1 MKTAPP
7 LHTPSSKGI
16 IIALDG
22 PAGSGKSTTARRVAE
37 ELGYIYID
45 TGAMY
50 RAITLAALRE
60 ERSLTNSDLAP
71 IVQEYRL
78 ELTTSPDGQRTILGR
93 EDVTNEI
100 RSPEVTKLVSAVS
113 ALPSVREA
121 MTKRQRE
128 MGQNGGV
135 VMDGRDIGTV
145 VFPEAELKIFLIAS
159 LEERAKRRLAELAG
173 AGSGK
178 KADERMTLEEMC
190 HQIGER
196 DKQDTERLV
205 SPLRKA
211 FDAIEI
217 DTSQLSIDEQTERI
231 LTLARERIDKNS

>member
-1 MKTAPP
+1 MKTTTP
-7 LHTPSSKGI
+7 HTLPEKRI

-37 ELGYIYID
+37 VLDYIYID

-60 ERSLTNSDLAP
+60 ERSLTNSDLMP

-78 ELTTSPDGQRTILGR
+78 ELTVSPDGQRTILGR

-128 MGQNGGV
+128 MGQKGGV

-145 VFPEAELKIFLIAS
+145 VFPEAELKVFLVAS
-159 LEERAKRRLAELAG
+159 LEERAKRRLAELTATNAG
-173 AGSGK
+173 GAAQGLS
-178 KADERMTLEEMC
+178 LEEMC
-190 HQIGER
+190 QQISER
-196 DKQDTERLV
+196 DKQDTDRLV
-205 SPLRKA
+205 SPLRRA
-211 FDAIEI
+211 SDAIEI
-217 DTSQLSIDEQTERI
+217 DTSRLSIDEQTERI
-231 LTLARERIDKNS
+231 LALARERIEKKH

>member
-1 MKTAPP
+1 M
-7 LHTPSSKGI
+7 PSSSPNI

-37 ELGYIYID
+37 ALGYVYID

-60 ERSLTNSDLAP
+60 ERSITNSDLLP
-71 IVQEYRL
+71 IVKEYQL
-78 ELTTSPDGQRTILGR
+78 QLTISPDGQRTILGR
-93 EDVTNEI
+93 EDVTEEI

-121 MTKRQRE
+121 MSKRQRE
-128 MGQNGGV
+128 MGKNGGV

-159 LEERAKRRLAELAG
+159 LEERAKRRLAELK
-173 AGSGK
+173 S
-178 KADERMTLEEMC
+178 DTVSLEEMC
-190 HQIGER
+190 KQISER

-211 FDAIEI
+211 ADAVEI
-217 DTSQLSIDEQTERI
+217 DTSALSIDAQTERI
-231 LTLARERIDKNS
+231 LALARERIAAKRG

>member
-1 MKTAPP
+1 MKTAP

-145 VFPEAELKIFLIAS
+145 VFPEAELKVFLIAS

-173 AGSGK
+173 AGSSRQ
-178 KADERMTLEEMC
+178 AEIMTLEEMC
-190 HQIGER
+190 HQISER